1 MGVLMHDPNPYSI
14 LDESAAAALA
24 KGRQRVRPIRPVHAL
39 RRRAA
44 SFAAACRK
52 QTPAVME
59 KFLFFGGM
67 ASVVC
72 GCWMVYHPLGPLVGG
87 GVAVWLGMLVSV
99 EREAK

>member
-1 MGVLMHDPNPYSI
+1 MHDPSPFAI
-14 LDESAAAALA
+14 LDQSVVAAH
-24 KGRQRVRPIRPVHAL
+24 KQRSRMHVRTANAF

-59 KFLFFGGM
+59 KFLFFSGL
-67 ASVVC
+67 ASFVC
-72 GCWMVYHPLGPLVGG
+72 GCWMIYRPLGPLVGG

-99 EREAK
+99 ERETK